1 MTRTHTLSVALAA
14 IAFTSPALAAPS
26 ATADTAAGT
35 GKTVILSPLNFI
47 NDTDI
52 NFGEVV
58 LPAGTAGTI
67 TIDPDPS
74 VTSFVSTTGVAML
87 PNSAPTRG
95 LMIGAGSAGVDVTVQ
110 TVFPTALYLGGVSTA
125 PALPVALNLDASPT
139 APNTYTY
146 TIDSTQAFQVH
157 VGGTVGLPIGT
168 ADGAYSNTYTVTAT
182 YP

>member
-1 MTRTHTLSVALAA
+1 MTRTHTLSVALATL
-14 IAFTSPALAAPS
+14 AFASPAFAAPS
-26 ATADTAAGT
+26 ATADSANGT

-47 NDTDI
+47 NDTDL

-74 VTSFVSTTGVAML
+74 VIGFVSSTGVAML
-87 PNSAPTRG
+87 PSSAPTRG

-110 TVFPTALYLGGVSTA
+110 TVFPTALYLGGVTTA
-125 PALPVALNLDASPT
+125 PALPVSLSLDATPT

-146 TIDSTQAFQVH
+146 TIDSGQAFQVY

-168 ADGAYSNTYTVTAT
+168 VDGAYSNTYTVTAT